1 MKFEEWITEREFILS
16 ELELLGR
23 LVDQGILLEVD
34 ATQGA
39 AGAVYQVQSVLQSSL
54 VKIEDQAETAIFQ
67 LKDKLKTSENPNI
80 ELSSYIKQKKFELNK
95 IRQENTKDSQW
106 LNGQNSFI
114 TKGLGFLVKLL
125 KSTFIKLLTPI
136 IRRLQKAFWD
146 GLNTMNPKGNMGN
159 IILTAI
165 ALTLFVSMSTILV
178 SFTAG
183 GSMMAPIAS
192 LVIFIYFKA
201 ANGFMT
207 SLVEG

>member
-1 MKFEEWITEREFILS
+1 
-16 ELELLGR
+16 
-23 LVDQGILLEVD
+23 
-34 ATQGA
+34 
-39 AGAVYQVQSVLQSSL
+39 
-54 VKIEDQAETAIFQ
+54 
-67 LKDKLKTSENPNI
+67 
-80 ELSSYIKQKKFELNK
+80 
-95 IRQENTKDSQW
+95 
-106 LNGQNSFI
+106 
-114 TKGLGFLVKLL
+114 
-125 KSTFIKLLTPI
+125 
-136 IRRLQKAFWD
+136 
-146 GLNTMNPKGNMGN
+146 MNPKGNMGN